1 MVRQL
6 LILWFF
12 SGLALPMIAGPAAG
26 GTQELTVSAAASLT
40 NAFQELGQGFEKI
53 HPGTKIIFNFAASGP
68 LLQQISLGARV
79 DLFASADERTMDQ
92 AQAQGLIVNSSR
104 KNFVSN
110 RLVLIVPAAEQ
121 LGVKGLNDL
130 KWPGISKIAL
140 GNPETVPAG
149 RYAQEALTGLGL
161 WEALSPKF
169 IFGESV
175 RQVLDYVARGEVDAG
190 LVYVTDAALAAGKIR
205 TVQELKEHRPIV
217 YPIAVVAA
225 SGQKELAQRFQDYV
239 MSPQGREILG
249 KYGFG
254 PP

>member
-1 MVRQL
+1 MVRKL

-12 SGLALPMIAGPAAG
+12 LGLALPMLAGPAAG

-68 LLQQISLGARV
+68 LLQQIARGAPV

-104 KNFVSN
+104 KNFVRN
-110 RLVLIVPAAEQ
+110 RLVLIVPAAEK
-121 LGVKGLNDL
+121 LGVKVLNDL
-130 KWPGISKIAL
+130 KWPGIGKIAL

-149 RYAQEALTGLGL
+149 RYAQEALTRLGL
-161 WEALSPKF
+161 WGALAPKF

-239 MSPQGREILG
+239 LSPQGQEILG

>member
-1 MVRQL
+1 MVRKL

-12 SGLALPMIAGPAAG
+12 LGLALPMLAGPAAG

-68 LLQQISLGARV
+68 LLQQIARGAPV

-92 AQAQGLIVNSSR
+92 AQAQGIIVNRSR
-104 KNFVSN
+104 KNFVRN
-110 RLVLIVPAAEQ
+110 RLVLIVPAAEK
-121 LGVKGLNDL
+121 LGVKVLNDL
-130 KWPGISKIAL
+130 KWPGIGKIAL

-149 RYAQEALTGLGL
+149 RYAQEALTRLGL
-161 WEALSPKF
+161 WGALAPKF

-239 MSPQGREILG
+239 LSPQGQEILG

>member
-1 MVRQL
+1 MVRKL

-12 SGLALPMIAGPAAG
+12 LGLALPMLAGLAAG

-40 NAFQELGQGFEKI
+40 NAFQDLGQGFERI
-53 HPGTKIIFNFAASGP
+53 HPSTKIIFNFAASGP
-68 LLQQISLGARV
+68 LLQQISLGAPV
-79 DLFASADERTMDQ
+79 DLFASADERSMDR
-92 AQAQGLIVNSSR
+92 AQAEGLIVNDSR

-110 RLVLIVPAAEQ
+110 RLVLIVPAAES
-121 LGVKGLNDL
+121 LVVKSLNDL
-130 KWPGISKIAL
+130 KWSAISKIAL

-149 RYAQEALTGLGL
+149 RYAQEALTRLGL
-161 WEALSPKF
+161 WEALASKF

-205 TVQELKEHRPIV
+205 TVQEIKEHRPIV

-225 SGQKELAQRFQDYV
+225 SGKREWAQRFLDYV
-239 MSPQGREILG
+239 LSPQGRVILG

-254 PP
+254 LP

>member
-1 MVRQL
+1 MVREL
-6 LILWFF
+6 LILWFLF
-12 SGLALPMIAGPAAG
+12 GLALPMMAGPAAG

-40 NAFQELGQGFEKI
+40 NAFQDLGQGFEKI

-68 LLQQISLGARV
+68 LLQQISLGAPV
-79 DLFASADERTMDQ
+79 DLFASADERSMDQ
-92 AQAQGLIVNSSR
+92 AQAEGLIVNGSR

-110 RLVLIVPAAEQ
+110 RLVLIVPAVEK
-121 LGVKGLNDL
+121 LVVKGLTDL
-130 KWPGISKIAL
+130 KRPAISKIAL

-161 WEALSPKF
+161 WDALAPKF

-205 TVQELKEHRPIV
+205 NVQEIKEHRPIV
-217 YPIAVVAA
+217 YSIAVVAA